1 MTRHMPSIIRAGVR
15 NEFSINDIG
24 SRRIH
29 GFVSALTNGAWAQ
42 SGSPFSKSSSG
53 LTLSVLRS
61 DASQRTITLQFN
73 LENNTKARMYVRNIA
88 FEEKAFLGFGAQLS
102 PPQNVVGIMECHDS
116 SAEFCMRTG
125 NGYQA
130 SNTNVY
136 SYVEPGESIAFS
148 FTYQTPNPVR
158 DTDTA
163 SFPVS
168 LIALPT
174 KPNGDPAAAGPPQHV
189 NFNFAFMPLNRR

>member
-1 MTRHMPSIIRAGVR
+1 MNFRSTMSVAGATMLL
-15 NEFSINDIG
+15 FA
-24 SRRIH
+24 
-29 GFVSALTNGAWAQ
+29 ALTNGASAQ

-88 FEEKAFLGFGAQLS
+88 FEEKAFLGSGAQLS
-102 PPQNVVGIMECHDS
+102 PPQNVVGIMECHAS
-116 SAEFCMRTG
+116 SAEFCMRG
-125 NGYQA
+125 DNKVDDI
-130 SNTNVY
+130 NVY

-174 KPNGDPAAAGPPQHV
+174 KPNGDPTAAGPARHV